1 MSVNIFENSVM
12 KKLALIAFA
21 AFATS
26 AFAGGENNNSHP
38 STPTGSP
45 SINVTGNSTQS
56 ASLIFSAVRN
66 KAESGSG
73 ATAQQ
78 NLASNA
84 GAVLIQGNS
93 SQSVGAATSDVSNIA
108 NGANAFASQ
117 NLASNVGAVTI
128 TGNSVQNVSLL
139 GSYVA
144 NSAGAST
151 LAVQNIASNNAN

>member
-26 AFAGGENNNSHP
+26 AFAGGEHP

-93 SQSVGAATSDVSNIA
+93 TQSVGAAASDVSNLA
-108 NGANAFASQ
+108 KGANAYASQ
-117 NLASNVGAVTI
+117 NLASNVGAVTVS
-128 TGNSVQNVSLL
+128 GNSNQSVSMLA
-139 GSYVA
+139 SYVA
-144 NSAGAST
+144 NSAASNT
-151 LAVQNIASNNAN
+151 KAVQNIASNNACVTCN